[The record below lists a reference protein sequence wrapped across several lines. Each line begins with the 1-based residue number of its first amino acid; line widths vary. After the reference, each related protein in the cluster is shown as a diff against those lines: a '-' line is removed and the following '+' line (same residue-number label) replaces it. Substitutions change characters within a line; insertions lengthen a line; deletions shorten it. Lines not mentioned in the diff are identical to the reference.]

1 METQHTQNP
10 WNEQSFGPWVYDDEL
25 AAVLTEDMTGTVARL
40 LPPPSE
46 MPDGAVDTELLHAV
60 GTLIA
65 ASPELLDALS
75 ECIHTWEHHN
85 YIVEKE
91 TGLRILASDEMVVN
105 AKKLIAKLTDQ

>member
-1 METQHTQNP
+1 MNTQNTL
-10 WNEQSFGPWVYDDEL
+10 GPWVYDDKL
-25 AAVLTEDMTGTVARL
+25 ATVFTEDNEIVVRL